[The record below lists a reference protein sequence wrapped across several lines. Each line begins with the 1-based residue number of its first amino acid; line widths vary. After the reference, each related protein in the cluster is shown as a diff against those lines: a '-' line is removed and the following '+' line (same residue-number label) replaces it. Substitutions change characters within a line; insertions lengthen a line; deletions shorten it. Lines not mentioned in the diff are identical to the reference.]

1 MNGFHIAGR
10 PVGGDAPCFIIAEAG
25 VNHNGDIAMARRL
38 IDAAA
43 ECGADAVKFQTWRTD
58 ALTRPD
64 ARKAAYQQDTTG
76 ANGTQADLLRS
87 LELTFDDFAGLARYA
102 EARGILFLST
112 PFDPRSLSFLV
123 GLGLPVIKIPSG
135 EVRNHLHLAAVGRTG
150 LPVILSTGMAR
161 LADVDTALDHLA
173 RAGGGPVAVLQCT
186 SNYPADPADANLRAI
201 PVMAK
206 ALGVVTGY
214 SDHTLGNEC
223 ALAARALGA
232 AIIEKHITLDHE
244 LPGPDH
250 RASALPDE
258 FAALVAGVR
267 AVEKALGDGVKRP
280 RASEGDVAAVAQR
293 SLCAAHGLH
302 AGDPISLEDLV
313 ALRPG
318 DGIPADRLDLVVGR
332 RLTRDIA
339 AGRPLGLEDFA

>member
-10 PVGGDAPCFIIAEAG
+10 PIGGDAPCFIIAEAG
-25 VNHNGDIAMARRL
+25 VNHNGDPALARRL

-43 ECGADAVKFQTWRTD
+43 ECGADAVKFQTWKTE

-76 ANGTQADLLRS
+76 SEGSQADMLRS
-87 LELTFDDFAGLARYA
+87 LELTYDDFAGLARYA

-112 PFDPRSLSFLV
+112 PFDHQSLSFLV
-123 GLGLPVIKIPSG
+123 GLGMPVIKVPSG

-161 LADVDTALDHLA
+161 LADVDTAIAHLR

-201 PVMAK
+201 PVMA
-206 ALGVVTGY
+206 ATFGVTAGY
-214 SDHTLGNEC
+214 SDHTAGNEC
-223 ALAARALGA
+223 AFAARALGA
-232 AIIEKHITLDHE
+232 SIIEKHLTLDRD

-250 RASALPDE
+250 KASALPDQ
-258 FAALVAGVR
+258 FAALVSGVR
-267 AVEKALGDGVKRP
+267 AIEAALGDGVKRP
-280 RASEGDVAAVAQR
+280 RSSEGDVAAVAQR
-293 SLCAAHGLH
+293 SLCAAHALEP
-302 AGDPISLEDLV
+302 GDPIALEDLV

-332 RLTRDIA
+332 RLTRAVA
-339 AGRPLGLEDFA
+339 AGRPLDLADFT